1 MEPEQTWA
9 GVEKII
15 EHFEYDGHVLNDI
28 AILRLAQEVLK
39 ISSPYCLFTTHQVD
53 LSLFSPVCIPPATV
67 ASSEEFAG
75 QNATAVGWGALEYG
89 SKPHIFFCFLLQK
102 ILTPHQPQY
111 DPPMRPSYSPAGD
124 YPDTLQELQDLLPI
138 VAKAD
143 CVDDSG

>member
-39 ISSPYCLFTTHQVD
+39 TSSPYCLFTTHQVD

-89 SKPHIFFCFLLQK
+89 SKSLTLCLK
-102 ILTPHQPQY
+102 ILKN
-111 DPPMRPSYSPAGD
+111 SPA
-124 YPDTLQELQDLLPI
+124 PI
-138 VAKAD
+138 
-143 CVDDSG
+143 